1 VTSRKDIVRE
11 YKERRKPAGIYQIKN
26 TVNGRFLLGSSIN
39 LEGVLN
45 SQRFKL
51 SAGMH
56 PNKVLQQE
64 WNTFGTDKFSFKIL
78 ESVQKNNDPC
88 FSVEDELTLLKQI
101 WLEKLRDDG
110 SEDYNMSVHP
120 LEA

>member
-1 VTSRKDIVRE
+1 VRE